1 MPRPAARK
9 AEPLRRYQG
18 EVAQIRES
26 GGEVAED
33 EVRKQ
38 KRREMPY
45 AVSDSH
51 PFADQLQDN
60 FVIPIL
66 RLLRHS
72 SPGLENELLFWGG
85 GGMEESR
92 ADAPLAVGASKGPGT
107 FGRIL

>member
-1 MPRPAARK
+1 MLLCDSSMPRPAARK

-85 GGMEESR
+85 RNGGISC
-92 ADAPLAVGASKGPGT
+92 
-107 FGRIL
+107 